1 MYNKIRSQAI
11 LIFVKDGYVLNL
23 SDRDFQRLTK
33 SSVGESVKDKYNT
46 TPKDKVSKG
55 EALKQFLF
63 DEPKKG
69 LMLIES
75 LLDYY

>member
-46 TPKDKVSKG
+46 TPKD
-55 EALKQFLF
+55 
-63 DEPKKG
+63 
-69 LMLIES
+69 
-75 LLDYY
+75 